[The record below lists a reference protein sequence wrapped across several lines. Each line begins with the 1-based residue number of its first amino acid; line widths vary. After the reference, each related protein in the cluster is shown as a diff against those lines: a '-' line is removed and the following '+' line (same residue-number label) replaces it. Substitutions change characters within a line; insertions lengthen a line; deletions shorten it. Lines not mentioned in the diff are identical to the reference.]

1 MHKIPVKDTLHR
13 SIEKTKA
20 YRSIEKPICKSLYS
34 QFLKLQ
40 ALNQIDK
47 ETLMIHLANER
58 KSSTYKVKNGAFNP
72 FKDQTIYHK
81 YNQGMQQRDMLYN
94 KGLKEMGM
102 LPGLPDYMIIKPN
115 FITTIKLNP
124 ISNPVSETIT
134 IPHYGFIEVKT
145 KDNPKLSPAQF
156 GFQEICRMYAIPH
169 LVMIDYEGI
178 AGAIEFI
185 KGI

>member
-1 MHKIPVKDTLHR
+1 MHTFPIKKTLHR
-13 SIEKTKA
+13 STQKTKA

-40 ALNQIDK
+40 ALNQISK

-58 KSSTYKVKNGAFNP
+58 KSSTYKVKQGALNP
-72 FKDQTIYHK
+72 FKNEDIYHK
-81 YNQGMQQRDMLYN
+81 YNQGMQQRDMLFN
-94 KGLKEMGM
+94 KSLKEMGM

-115 FITTIKLNP
+115 FKTTLKLNP
-124 ISNPVSETIT
+124 ISNPIAETIV

-145 KDNPKLSPAQF
+145 KANPKLSPAQF
-156 GFQEICRMYAIPH
+156 GFQEICRMYSIPH
-169 LVMIDYEGI
+169 HVMIDYEGFE
-178 AGAIEFI
+178 AAFEFI